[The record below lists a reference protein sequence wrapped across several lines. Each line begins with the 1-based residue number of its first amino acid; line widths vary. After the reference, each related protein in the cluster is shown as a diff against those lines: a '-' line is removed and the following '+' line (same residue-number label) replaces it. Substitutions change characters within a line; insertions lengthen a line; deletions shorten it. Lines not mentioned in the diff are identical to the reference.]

1 MASTSRSAG
10 VARRVRRS
18 VAWHRFKE
26 YVNGALWVLP
36 TAAALLALAAGYVM
50 SQVSHDPDSLV
61 DRLAFQGTG
70 DDARAL
76 LITVSST
83 VVTVIAL
90 VGGAGSTFSEYV
102 RFIGDVLGRYGAS
115 EVSVMLAFTRLLRN
129 CVEVLPAGSERLQV
143 SRRSRRNRPR

>member
-50 SQVSHDPDSLV
+50 SQVSHDPT
-61 DRLAFQGTG
+61 RWWTG
-70 DDARAL
+70 W
-76 LITVSST
+76 
-83 VVTVIAL
+83 
-90 VGGAGSTFSEYV
+90 
-102 RFIGDVLGRYGAS
+102 
-115 EVSVMLAFTRLLRN
+115 
-129 CVEVLPAGSERLQV
+129 
-143 SRRSRRNRPR
+143 RSRAPGTTPARCSSRSAAR